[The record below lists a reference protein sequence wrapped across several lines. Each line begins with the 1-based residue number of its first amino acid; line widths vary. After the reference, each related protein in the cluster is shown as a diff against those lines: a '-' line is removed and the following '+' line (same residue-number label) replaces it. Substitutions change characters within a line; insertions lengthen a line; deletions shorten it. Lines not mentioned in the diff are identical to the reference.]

1 MKNAFSMI
9 ELVFV
14 IVVIGILAGV
24 AMPKLFANRDTAEIV
39 KFKEEIEAVRKG
51 IEAYAGS
58 QYIETGV
65 KKYPTSLCNAT
76 SNCTTSSSLFDF
88 LTNISIP
95 HRNSVSSGRN
105 FVFWQ
110 DGKEI
115 MIMKD
120 YKIKQGYAFSYDSNS
135 GNFKCISKNSDGY
148 SSLPCKDL
156 GE

>member
-105 FVFWQ
+105 FIFS
-110 DGKEI
+110 GGGSEI
-115 MIMKD
+115 LIMKN
-120 YKIKQGYAFSYDSNS
+120 YETRQGYAFSYDSNN
-135 GNFKCISKNSDGY
+135 GNFTCINKNINGY
-148 SSLPCKDL
+148 TALPCKDL